1 MELVHSLEKTLSE
14 WYAKAPHL
22 PAEARKWLAD
32 NVWWLAIVG
41 VVLSVFGALSIIGIV
56 FAAFGISAMVAT
68 TAYSPYVATA
78 FGAVW
83 LAALVG
89 LASIVATAVLL
100 LMAVSPL
107 KIKAKKG
114 WTLLFIVALV
124 SLALQVVSGLVT
136 FDLGAIVVSVLWS
149 AVGAYFLFEIHE
161 YFGAKTKVAAKAP
174 AKTAAAKK

>member
-1 MELVHSLEKTLSE
+1 MELVHSLEKTLSQ

-22 PAEARKWLAD
+22 PVGGRKWLAD

-56 FAAFGISAMVAT
+56 FAAFGLSAMVAT
-68 TAYSPYVATA
+68 SAYSPYVAGA

-83 LAALVG
+83 LSALVG
-89 LASIVATAVLL
+89 LASIVVTAVLL

-107 KIKAKKG
+107 KAKAKKG
-114 WTLLFIVALV
+114 WMLLFIVALI
-124 SLALQVVSGLVT
+124 SLALQVVSGLVA
-136 FDLGAIVVSVLWS
+136 FDFGGILVAVFWS

-161 YFGAKTKVAAKAP
+161 YFGAKAP
-174 AKTAAAKK
+174 AKTPAKAVPAKK